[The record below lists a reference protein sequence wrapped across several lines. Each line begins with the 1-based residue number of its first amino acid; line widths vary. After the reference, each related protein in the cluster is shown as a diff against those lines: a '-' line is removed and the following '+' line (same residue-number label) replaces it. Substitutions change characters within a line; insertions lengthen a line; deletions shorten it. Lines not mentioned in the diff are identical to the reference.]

1 MLTIQQLDEFKKDI
15 EKELRIVKWTPTY
28 TQIADM
34 HRRIMAVINDNGT
47 PNIRKIVNDVYGK
60 PITVFVTDGLDMST
74 ESTLL
79 AKLRAQAQERQQ
91 GDKK

>member
-1 MLTIQQLDEFKKDI
+1 MLTMQQLEEFKKDL
-15 EKELRIVKWTPTY
+15 EKELRIVKWAPTF

-34 HRRIMAVINDNGT
+34 HRRIMAVINDGGI
-47 PNIRKIVNDVYGK
+47 PNTRRIVNDVYGK

-74 ESTLL
+74 ESALL
-79 AKLRAQAQERQQ
+79 AKLRAQSQQRQQ

>member
-1 MLTIQQLDEFKKDI
+1 MLTMQQLEEFKKDL
-15 EKELRIVKWTPTY
+15 EKELRIVKWAPTF

-34 HRRIMAVINDNGT
+34 HRRIMAVINDGGT
-47 PNIRKIVNDVYGK
+47 PNTRRIVNDVYGK

-74 ESTLL
+74 ESALL
-79 AKLRAQAQERQQ
+79 AKLRAQSQQRQQ

>member
-1 MLTIQQLDEFKKDI
+1 MLTMQQLEEFKKDL
-15 EKELRIVKWTPTY
+15 EKELRIVKWAPTY

-34 HRRIMAVINDNGT
+34 HRRIMSVINDGVT
-47 PNIRKIVNDVYGK
+47 PNIGKIVHDVYGK
-60 PITVFVTDGLDMST
+60 PITVFVTDGLDMSA

-79 AKLRAQAQERQQ
+79 ARLRAQAQERQQ

>member
-1 MLTIQQLDEFKKDI
+1 MLTMQQLDEFKKDL
-15 EKELRIVKWTPTY
+15 EKELKIVKWAPTY
-28 TQIADM
+28 IQIADM
-34 HRRIMAVINDNGT
+34 YRQIIAVINSNGT
-47 PNIRKIVNDVYGK
+47 PNIIKIVNDVYGK

-74 ESTLL
+74 ESILL